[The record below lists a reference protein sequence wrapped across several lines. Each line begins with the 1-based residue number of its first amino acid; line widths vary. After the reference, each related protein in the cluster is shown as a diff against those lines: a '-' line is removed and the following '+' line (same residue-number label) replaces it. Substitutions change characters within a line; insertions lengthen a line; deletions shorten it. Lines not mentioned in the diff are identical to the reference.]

1 MEFSSYAT
9 LELYK
14 QVIELSHDD
23 NKIWM
28 IEKTSG
34 VSHTCMMRALK
45 SLENFNDLSWN
56 QISNIANCVYEFLYL
71 HEKEY
76 NNELV

>member
-14 QVIELSHDD
+14 QVVELSHDD
-23 NKIWM
+23 NKIWI
-28 IEKTSG
+28 IETMSSI
-34 VSHTCMMRALK
+34 SHVRMMQALK

-56 QISNIANCVYEFLYL
+56 QISNIANCVYGLLYL
-71 HEKEY
+71 HEKENY
-76 NNELV
+76 NELV

>member
-14 QVIELSHDD
+14 HVVELSHDD
-23 NKIWM
+23 NKIWN
-28 IEKTSG
+28 IETMSSI
-34 VSHTCMMRALK
+34 SHVRMMHALK

-56 QISNIANCVYEFLYL
+56 QISNIANCVYGLLYL
-71 HEKEY
+71 HEKEE

>member
-1 MEFSSYAT
+1 MDFGSYAT

-14 QVIELSHDD
+14 QVVEFSHDD
-23 NKIWM
+23 NKIWI
-28 IEKTSG
+28 IEAKSG
-34 VSHTCMMRALK
+34 ITHVRMMQALK

-56 QISNIANCVYEFLYL
+56 QISNIANCVYGLLYL
-71 HEKEY
+71 HEKEN